1 LRKEVPMI
9 ITVLAGLVLIFS
21 QFFHYGQV
29 LDLSGVVDRW
39 VQISQ
44 AFAIL
49 VGALNLTRIHGL
61 NIQRRREN
69 WIYSIVLLVC
79 LWGYTALGIFE
90 PSEGILEG
98 PIFSWIYDGIVIPL
112 DSTMYG
118 SIAFFITSA
127 AYRAFRV
134 RSREATVLMIA
145 AIVVALGQAPIGD
158 AMING
163 WNSVAQWIVDYP
175 ATGALR
181 GIQLGAF
188 LGGLATALRILLGL
202 ERAHLGTS

>member
-175 ATGALR
+175 AAGALR